1 MKTVGIIAEYNPF
14 HNGHFYQLQKA
25 KELSGADFAVVVMS
39 GNFVQRGTPALI
51 DKYARTK
58 MALCNGADLVL
69 ELPVCYATASAEYFA
84 KGAVSLLSALG
95 VDALC
100 FGSECGD
107 VSVLQTIAQI
117 LSDEPDAFKAAL
129 EKNLQLGVSFP
140 VARSRALRE
149 YIAFSTDLLCK
160 KDLACKENLS
170 HKEELSL
177 TEPEVLTKILESP
190 NNILGIEYIKT
201 LISLHSSMEVYTVRR
216 TGSDY
221 SDTTL
226 PDHTFSSAMAIRQ
239 SIFEGS
245 SLDTLSSY
253 MPKDSLHI
261 LKEALSDGFPV
272 CENDFSG
279 MLFYKLLSLQNKDY
293 TSYLDVSPSLSDKI
307 SGLLEQYTS
316 WSQFCSLL
324 KSKDLTHTRI
334 SRSLLH
340 ILLDIKKNDL
350 QEYRL
355 SGYSG
360 YARILGFKKSSQAL
374 FGTLK
379 TASIPLLSKLA
390 DADKLLSDT
399 AKKQLAQD
407 IFAAHL
413 YDGTVAQ
420 KTGRTLQNEYRR
432 QIVIL

>member
-1 MKTVGIIAEYNPF
+1 
-14 HNGHFYQLQKA
+14 
-25 KELSGADFAVVVMS
+25 
-39 GNFVQRGTPALI
+39 
-51 DKYARTK
+51 
-58 MALCNGADLVL
+58 CNGADLIL

-107 VSVLQTIAQI
+107 VTALQTIAQI
-117 LSDEPDAFKAAL
+117 LSDEPAAFKTSL
-129 EKNLQLGVSFP
+129 EKNLQSGASFP

-149 YIAFSTDLLCK
+149 YITFANDFHDKQDLSY
-160 KDLACKENLS
+160 KENLS
-170 HKEELSL
+170 PIKELFR
-177 TEPEVLTKILESP
+177 TEPETLTKILESP
-190 NNILGIEYIKT
+190 NNILGIEYIKA
-201 LISLHSSMEVYTVRR
+201 LISLHSSMEVYTICR
-216 TGSDY
+216 TGSGY
-221 SDTTL
+221 SDTAL
-226 PDHTFSSAMAIRQ
+226 PDHAFSSAMAIRH
-239 SIFEGS
+239 SILEGS
-245 SLDTLSSY
+245 SLDTLSPY
-253 MPKDSLHI
+253 MPKESLHI
-261 LKEALSDGFPV
+261 LKEELSDGFPV

-340 ILLDIKKNDL
+340 ILLDIKKADL
-350 QEYRL
+350 QEYGA

-360 YARILGFKKSSQAL
+360 YARILGFKKSSQTL
-374 FGTLK
+374 FSNLK
-379 TASIPLLSKLA
+379 TTSIPLLSKLA
-390 DADKLLSDT
+390 DADKLLSCT

-413 YDGTVAQ
+413 YDSTVAQ